1 MDKATFCALFRE
13 ASACD
18 APQMFFVKKY
28 AEYADAAELRSIYAM
43 AHAPQKNLIYATGYT
58 LRSLSAMTQIPVRT
72 IENWTANHRTMPYYV
87 RLLIA
92 MICCNPNLDV
102 PCDFSL

>member
-13 ASACD
+13 AYACE
-18 APQMFFVKKY
+18 APQMIFVKQY
-28 AEYADAAELRSIYAM
+28 AEYADAAELRSVYAM
-43 AHAPQKNLIYATGYT
+43 AHAPQRDLIYATGYT
-58 LRSLSAMTQIPVRT
+58 LRSLSAMIQIPVRT
-72 IENWTANHRTMPYYV
+72 IENWTANHRPMPYYV

-92 MICCNPNLDV
+92 MICCNPKLDA

>member
-18 APQMFFVKKY
+18 APQMFFVKQY
-28 AEYADAAELRSIYAM
+28 AQYADAAELRSIYAM
-43 AHAPQKNLIYATGYT
+43 AHAPQRDLIYATGYT

-72 IENWTANHRTMPYYV
+72 IENWTSDHRQMPYYV

-92 MICCNPNLDV
+92 MICCHPTLDV
-102 PCDFSL
+102 PCDF

>member
-92 MICCNPNLDV
+92 MICCNPKLDV

>member
-13 ASACD
+13 ASACE